1 MQKRVLL
8 ILLLV
13 FLLSF
18 NNSICSQEIPGEKID
33 ENFDNISL
41 VDFFN
46 RLEKKTPYKFYYNTA
61 QLDSIILQ
69 LRANNLALREV
80 LQEAFKKTELLF
92 SIDSSNKNVFITKK
106 TGVVTELPKEYFRN
120 SVDTEAKDI
129 TMPDS
134 IAEYDIESAKVT
146 RATAGKL
153 IEIGKKNN
161 QSRGIAI
168 VTGYIRNSKTG
179 EPLTNVSVFTDSLHA
194 TMTDIY
200 GYYSLTLAV
209 GNQDLYVQ
217 TIGMKDV
224 RLKLAVQSNG
234 KLDVGMDEE
243 VRTLKEVVISNRKT
257 TNIRNVQMGIERL
270 SITNIRNVPT
280 VFGESDILRVITT
293 LPGVKTVGEASTG
306 FNVRGGSADQNLI
319 LFNDAT
325 IYNPSHFFGLFS
337 AFNPEVIKGIEL
349 YKSSI
354 PASYGGRLS
363 SVLEI
368 TSREGNKKNISG
380 SAGIGVVTSRLHLE
394 GPLAKNKTSFILGLR
409 TTYANW
415 LLKLLPDE
423 FENSK
428 ASFQDADLSISHM
441 IDSTNNL
448 YFTGYFS
455 NDKFSLVD
463 DTTYGYSN
471 RNLNIKWKHN
481 FSNKFRGVFLAGYD
495 QYLYSVSSDRNKVN
509 AFKLGFDIKQ
519 LNFKANF
526 DYYLN
531 TKHSFDFGLSAIRY
545 KLIPGYF
552 NPDGKESMVQPEE
565 VEAEQALETGIFFT
579 HRYSPGRNLSINSG
593 IRYSMFNYLGPH
605 EVSTYTPGSA
615 VTESTRTGSTKYG
628 AGKFIETYQGPELRI
643 SVRYVLDPSFSVKA
657 SYNTLRQY
665 IHLLS
670 NTTIIAPTDIWKL
683 SDPNIRPQK
692 GDQVS
697 FGFYKNLKSNTIE
710 TSLEFYYKK
719 IKDYLD
725 YKPGATLFLNHNI
738 EQDVINTRGK
748 AYGLELLLKKPGG
761 KLNGWISYTYS
772 RTLLQGYD
780 TTQGV
785 VINNGEYYPAN
796 YDKPH
801 DITLTGNFRV
811 NHRFSISLN
820 STYSTGRPI
829 TLPIGR
835 YNYAGSQR
843 VIYSDRNAFRIP
855 DYYRTDFAMNIEG
868 NHKVN
873 QKTHNSWTIGVY
885 NMLGRKNPYSVYF
898 VSEVGR
904 INGYKLSIFGSA
916 IPFVNFNIR
925 F

>member
-1 MQKRVLL
+1 MPKRVLL
-8 ILLLV
+8 ILPLI
-13 FLLSF
+13 FLLFF
-18 NNSICSQEIPGEKID
+18 NNSMYSQEIPGEKID
-33 ENFDNISL
+33 DNFDNISL

-46 RLEKKTPYKFYYNTA
+46 RLEKKIPYKFYYNAA

-69 LRANNLALREV
+69 LRVNHLTLKEV
-80 LQEAFKKTELLF
+80 LQEAFKNTELLF

-106 TGVVTELPKEYFRN
+106 TGVVTELPKEYFRSIVN
-120 SVDTEAKDI
+120 TEAKVI
-129 TMPDS
+129 NISDS
-134 IAEYDIESAKVT
+134 IADYEIESAKVT

-161 QSRGIAI
+161 QSRGNAI

-194 TMTDIY
+194 SMTDIY
-200 GYYSLTLAV
+200 GYYSVTLAV
-209 GNQDLYVQ
+209 GNQDLHVQ

-224 RLKLAVQSNG
+224 RLKLAVHSNG

-257 TNIRNVQMGIERL
+257 TNIRNVQMGVERL
-270 SITNIRNVPT
+270 TITNIRNVPT

-368 TSREGNKKNISG
+368 TSREGNKKKLSG
-380 SAGIGVVTSRLHLE
+380 SAGIGIVTSRLHLE

-423 FENSK
+423 FEDSK
-428 ASFQDADLSISHM
+428 ASFQDADFSISHM
-441 IDSTNNL
+441 IDSSNNI
-448 YFTGYFS
+448 YYTGYFS

-495 QYLYSVSSDRNKVN
+495 QYLYNVSSDRNKVN

-519 LNFKANF
+519 LNFKVNF

-531 TKHSFDFGLSAIRY
+531 TKNSFDFGLSAIRY

-552 NPDGKESMVQPEE
+552 NPSGKASMVQPEE
-565 VEAEQALETGIFFT
+565 VEVEQALESGVFFT

-615 VTESTRTGSTKYG
+615 VTESTRTGSTKYE
-628 AGKFIETYQGPELRI
+628 AGKFIETYQGPELRV

-697 FGFYKNLKSNTIE
+697 LGFYKNLKSNTIE

-801 DITLTGNFRV
+801 DVTLTANFRAS
-811 NHRFSISLN
+811 HRFSISLN

-835 YNYAGSQR
+835 YNYAGSHR